1 MRANYSSRLPSSLL
15 LLLIVLHLCA
25 HLFSR
30 LPTKPS
36 DPLLFLLLFPLL
48 HLQSYLFLS
57 SSLILSPFFSPIFLL
72 LLLQCVNF
80 DVLPSYRIVR
90 CEDLRR
96 GHSRVKLALC
106 PLFSLSLSSLICILI
121 PQTPS
126 SIILHK
132 KHNKHSIRFGTKLL
146 VEIWGVRVNQILPL
160 VFYFQIA
167 GRSYTAHSLGAVVYN
182 IFLRQ
187 SAAIK
192 R

>member
-1 MRANYSSRLPSSLL
+1 MYYPA
-15 LLLIVLHLCA
+15 IVLYVVKICGA
-25 HLFSR
+25 VIPVSN
-30 LPTKPS
+30 S
-36 DPLLFLLLFPLL
+36 
-48 HLQSYLFLS
+48 LS
-57 SSLILSPFFSPIFLL
+57 
-72 LLLQCVNF
+72 V
-80 DVLPSYRIVR
+80 
-90 CEDLRR
+90 
-96 GHSRVKLALC
+96 H
-106 PLFSLSLSSLICILI
+106 FSLSLSSLICILI

-132 KHNKHSIRFGTKLL
+132 KHNKHSIRFGIKLL